1 MILFA
6 TDTYSENPDS
16 IFRLPAIREAI
27 QGRDHKII
35 DLFEPFIPVAEAHE
49 IRRTNTHKEY
59 FANRDPQHA
68 NEKFL
73 SYMNDNLK
81 FGDTLVLGTLDC
93 VSLFLFPDTIR
104 LIRNNW
110 IKVVCF
116 FGDDEFMLNRHAHWV
131 ERFDLNVAY
140 VKWCADYYNNIV
152 PGSTYH
158 LPLGSYFKK
167 PDDLLLGIPDLRP
180 DIEGDV
186 VFVGSSF
193 SDPDGERPSCLR
205 HLIEKG
211 VDVTIYGN
219 GWDTM
224 HGGFFQKNWK
234 GYLPTTRVVDTIKR
248 YKISLAFLGDHLT
261 GAPHMNASIWTAAAA
276 GVGCF
281 CTQYKPLFSDY
292 GFTEGTNIVTF
303 KYELDLSHAAKTW
316 LETDHILKTM
326 GRNLYSFVIKN
337 FNLVNLYKDFFKH
350 IENQ

>member
-6 TDTYSENPDS
+6 TDTYPENPDS
-16 IFRLPAIREAI
+16 IFRLPAIRDVI
-27 QGRDHKII
+27 QGYGHKVVE
-35 DLFEPFIPVAEAHE
+35 LFEPIIPVAGAHE
-49 IRRTNTHKEY
+49 IRRTNAHKKY
-59 FANRDPQHA
+59 FSKRDLRDVSG
-68 NEKFL
+68 KFL

-104 LIRNNW
+104 RIRNNW

-131 ERFDLNVAY
+131 ERFDLCVAY
-140 VKWCADYYNNIV
+140 VKWCVDYYNNIV
-152 PGSTYH
+152 PGSTYYM
-158 LPLGSYFKK
+158 PQGCFFKDEYQESEK
-167 PDDLLLGIPDLRP
+167 I
-180 DIEGDV
+180 GDV

-193 SDPDGERPSCLR
+193 SDPDGERPTCLKK
-205 HLIEKG
+205 LIKND

-234 GYLPTTRVVDTIKR
+234 GYLPPANVVDTIKKYR
-248 YKISLAFLGDHLT
+248 ISLAFLGDHLT

-276 GVGCF
+276 GVACVA
-281 CTQYKPLFSDY
+281 THYEPLYTDYKLNY
-292 GFTEGTNIVTF
+292 GTNIHTVRDGS
-303 KYELDLSHAAKTW
+303 ELLFTIDFSLSKDIPGQDWAKNS
-316 LETDHILKTM
+316 
-326 GRNLYSFVIKN
+326 GRNLFDYVKEN

-350 IENQ
+350 LEGL